1 MKDESITVT
10 HREREL
16 AAIITAYNEVTERLK
31 ESHEALRVEVAR
43 LSDEVERKNLELA
56 RRERLSALGEMAAG
70 LAHEIRNPLGG
81 IQMYVSLLA
90 RDLTQSQM
98 EVAQKISKG
107 VRALD
112 DLVGEVL
119 VFAGDGEPR
128 PSRVR
133 LKEVVSQALELAEV
147 KRDEHNVTVEVS
159 ADVATTELLV
169 DEGQLLRA
177 ILNLLM
183 NAIEAAPSAGHVWIG
198 CNVQAGEGM
207 AAIGVSDD
215 GEGIALGMRD
225 RVFNPFFTTK
235 DQGTGLGLAIV
246 HRIAEAHGGRVS
258 AAPRLGGGSTFTLT
272 LPLSREG
279 TPTEQTDRP
288 EILQEIS

>member
-1 MKDESITVT
+1 MSDGSTTMT

-16 AAIITAYNEVTERLK
+16 AAIINAYNEVTERLK
-31 ESHEALRVEVAR
+31 ESHEALRSEVAR
-43 LSDEVERKNLELA
+43 LSDEVARKNLELA

-90 RDLTQSQM
+90 RDLTQDQLT
-98 EVAQKISKG
+98 VAEKISKG

-119 VFAGDGEPR
+119 VFAGDGEPQL
-128 PSRVR
+128 SRVR
-133 LKEVVSQALELAEV
+133 LKEIVSQAMEFAEV
-147 KRDEHNVTVEVS
+147 KRDAHDVQVAVARAV
-159 ADVATTELLV
+159 ADVELLV

-177 ILNLLM
+177 VLNLLM
-183 NAIEAAPSAGHVWIG
+183 NAIEAAPEGGHVWID
-198 CNVQAGEGM
+198 CEVESEEGM
-207 AAIGVSDD
+207 GLITVSDD
-215 GEGIALGMRD
+215 GEGIEQDMLE

-258 AAPRLGGGSTFTLT
+258 AGPRKGGGATFTLT
-272 LPLSREG
+272 LPLYVESQS
-279 TPTEQTDRP
+279 TEQSAP
-288 EILQEIS
+288 SYAMQEIS